1 MTTLS
6 IKVFVEDALVSKT
19 LLLRTKI
26 LITFELCKFFVV
38 FFELI
43 VFFIEKI

>member
-1 MTTLS
+1 MSTFS
-6 IKVFVEDALVSKT
+6 VKVSVEVALVIKI

-38 FFELI
+38 FF
-43 VFFIEKI
+43 